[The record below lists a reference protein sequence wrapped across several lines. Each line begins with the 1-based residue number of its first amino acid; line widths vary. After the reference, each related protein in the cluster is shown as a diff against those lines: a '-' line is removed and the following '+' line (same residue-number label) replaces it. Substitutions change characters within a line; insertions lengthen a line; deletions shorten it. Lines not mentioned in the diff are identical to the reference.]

1 MLHHPPGFILTSNRF
16 TMKSFLQEFKDFAVK
31 GNMVDLAVGIIIG
44 TAFNN
49 VVTTI
54 VKKVVMPPL
63 SMLTSDVHLS
73 NWRYVLRDASEGVD
87 EVAIGYGEL
96 IEVSVDFLVIAMTI
110 FVVIKAMNKLKAKA
124 ENPKNVEVVTPK
136 DIELLSNIEELLKQQ
151 NHLLKNK
158 S

>member
-1 MLHHPPGFILTSNRF
+1 
-16 TMKSFLQEFKDFAVK
+16 MKSLIQEFKNFAVK

-63 SMLTSDVHLS
+63 SLLTSNVNLS
-73 NWRYVLRDASEGVD
+73 NWRYVLREASEGVE

-96 IEVSVDFLVIAMTI
+96 LEVSVDFLIIALTI
-110 FVVIKAMNKLKAKA
+110 FVVIKGMNKLKAQA
-124 ENPKNVEVVTPK
+124 EDPKDEQVVTPK
-136 DIELLSNIEELLKQQ
+136 NIELLSRIEALLKEQ
-151 NHLLKNK
+151 NTVLKGK
-158 S
+158 G

>member
-1 MLHHPPGFILTSNRF
+1 
-16 TMKSFLQEFKDFAVK
+16 MKSFFNEFKNFAVK

-63 SMLTSDVHLS
+63 SMLTSNVNLS
-73 NWRYVLRDASEGVD
+73 NWRYVLQQGSEGV
-87 EVAIGYGEL
+87 EEIAIGYGEL
-96 IEVSVDFLVIAMTI
+96 LEVSVDFMIIALTI
-110 FVVIKAMNKLKAKA
+110 FVVIKGMNNLKAKA
-124 ENPKNVEVVTPK
+124 ENPKDKQVVTPK
-136 DIELLSNIEELLKQQ
+136 DIELLSNIESLLKEQ
-151 NHLLKNK
+151 NSFLKSK